1 MQAEEIESYLAQFG
15 QELADRGVG
24 QPVRMLV
31 IGGAFMLLQIH
42 NRLTT
47 DDVDVFFKDIED
59 TSISPLYQ
67 QCKDAVRAIAS
78 RHHLK
83 GNWLNDRMGD
93 SLRET
98 GRVPPGTLWRTY
110 GVLEV
115 YLPPAEFILALKLM
129 AGRQKDRADILALC
143 QELQIRDRE
152 QAQRLVDLYIPD
164 KELQQLSEL
173 EDTLDEFF

>member
-1 MQAEEIESYLAQFG
+1 MQAQEIEAYLAQPG
-15 QELADRGVG
+15 QELADRGVE
-24 QPVRMLV
+24 QPVRMLL
-31 IGGAFMLLQIH
+31 IGGVFMLTRVH

-59 TSISPLYQ
+59 TTVSPLYQ
-67 QCKDAVRAIAS
+67 QCRAAIRAIAN
-78 RHHLK
+78 RNHLK
-83 GNWLNDRMGD
+83 SNWLNDIMGD

-98 GRVPPGTLWRTY
+98 GRVPPGTLWRVY

-143 QELQIRDRE
+143 QRLQIQDRQ

-164 KELQQLSEL
+164 KQLQQLSDL
-173 EDTLDEFF
+173 DDTLDEFF